1 MYAKTGLKKSGTSFE
16 THVYFDLDIYN
27 TISLICHAH
36 AGMVS
41 CNVYIYISS
50 FKDVYI
56 YSIICFS
63 DMLMT
68 PKNGWTANLG
78 LNQFPAEKMIPMKK
92 SLKMKQSFVIDK
104 HQSGPCCMFFFLCTA
119 RLFVPEEFACDQPLL
134 GNTEA

>member
-1 MYAKTGLKKSGTSFE
+1 MQEWFHAMY
-16 THVYFDLDIYN
+16 I
-27 TISLICHAH
+27 
-36 AGMVS
+36 
-41 CNVYIYISS
+41 YIYISS